1 VEEIA
6 MKWQKNKWLLGVFL
20 GFCLLSLGRAQGF
33 TDEKI
38 EEYIKTYE
46 VSGTESDGRAAVSSV
61 QIGNYKPGIDW
72 FVRQAS
78 AVNSAQANYY
88 AGEVL
93 LKSDP
98 DKAMNFYKKAKAQ
111 GSRGATFTMA
121 DMYFKGSVIKQDK
134 KLGCELYREGIGS
147 DSTSFYAGAYALCLD
162 SVLEVITGF
171 KQSPSDAC
179 NWYGV
184 DARRLGKLMEEK
196 FLRDFLSFD
205 AAYAYLAYGF
215 CLSSPAHG
223 RIDLK
228 ASTSWIQASALLKNP
243 YGTYLHAINLLEG
256 VGILQ
261 DSQLGLKTLQ
271 ESASLGSDI
280 AQNRLGTIYAE
291 GKAVT
296 KNMLEAYKWFLI
308 ASANGYENAKAN
320 KEKAEK
326 AISMADIQKGQQM
339 AKRWMEQNKSK

>member
-1 VEEIA
+1 
-6 MKWQKNKWLLGVFL
+6 MKIQRNKWLLGVVL
-20 GFCLLSLGRAQGF
+20 GFCLISLGQAQGL
-33 TDEKI
+33 TGEKI

-46 VSGTESDGRAAVSSV
+46 VSGTELDGFIAVYN
-61 QIGNYKPGIDW
+61 IKYENYKPGIDW
-72 FVRQAS
+72 FVKQAS
-78 AVNSAQANYY
+78 AVNSAQANYF

-98 DKAMNFYKKAKAQ
+98 DKAMAFYKKAKAQ
-111 GSRGATFTMA
+111 GSKPATFEMA
-121 DMYFKGSVIKQDK
+121 DMYFYGISVKQDK

-147 DSTSFYAGAYALCLD
+147 DSTSSYAGAYALCLD
-162 SVLEVITGF
+162 SEWEVIAGF

-184 DARRLGKLMEEK
+184 DARRQEKSMEDK
-196 FLRDFLSFD
+196 FLRENNSFQ
-205 AAYAYLAYGF
+205 AAKAYLYYGH
-215 CLSSPAHG
+215 CLSSPGHG
-223 RIDLK
+223 KIDLK
-228 ASTSWIQASALLKNP
+228 ASASWIQSSALLKHP
-243 YGTYLHAINLLEG
+243 YGTYRHAINLLEG

-261 DSQLGLKTLQ
+261 DNQLGLKTLQ

-308 ASANGYENAKAN
+308 ASANGYENAKTN

-326 AISMADIQKGQQM
+326 AISVADIQKGQQM
-339 AKRWMEQNKSK
+339 AKRWMEQNKAE